1 MYVARVQGPVHR
13 LLYNTSP
20 VRRRHGVCSPVQH
33 TPLARAL
40 SVMHA
45 LRLFLGFFLGAAIT
59 AAFVVLLLP
68 PSPSPC
74 PCGGTPPAD
83 HKLAS
88 SDQTALKRV
97 DTAVNNAAREEDDDE
112 KLAELL
118 RSAAMDDNTIIM
130 TFTNE
135 AWTAPGSL
143 LDVFLES
150 FRIGVRTEPLLK
162 HLVIVAVDG
171 KAFEG
176 CQRVHP
182 LCYRLAAPTPVDFAA
197 EKQYNTPD
205 YLDMMWVRNKFQARV
220 LALGFG
226 FVFTDVDIVWFRNPL
241 LRIPVGADIALNCD
255 WFYGDNPYDLNKTAN
270 GGFLHA
276 KPRARTLAF
285 FGDWY
290 AARTR
295 YPGEHDQFVFD
306 QVKHELA
313 ARHGVT
319 VQFID
324 TQYLSGRCEP
334 RMDFRKLCTFHA
346 NCIIGLQ
353 YKLEYLTGVLDEWKR
368 FKAQE
373 ELLGTNSTA
382 LTY

>member
-1 MYVARVQGPVHR
+1 MY
-13 LLYNTSP
+13 
-20 VRRRHGVCSPVQH
+20 
-33 TPLARAL
+33 
-40 SVMHA
+40 A
-45 LRLFLGFFLGAAIT
+45 LRHILGFFLGAAIT

-68 PSPSPC
+68 PSPSPSPS
-74 PCGGTPPAD
+74 PCSCRGTPPAD
-83 HKLAS
+83 QNLA
-88 SDQTALKRV
+88 SDQTALKRL
-97 DTAVNNAAREEDDDE
+97 DTLQGVNNAAREREREEEDDE

-135 AWTAPGSL
+135 AWTVPGSL

-182 LCYRLAAPTPVDFAA
+182 LCHRLAAPAAGDFAA
-197 EKQYNTPD
+197 EKPYNTPG
-205 YLDMMWVRNKFQARV
+205 YLDMMWARNKFQARV

-285 FGDWY
+285 FADWY

-324 TQYLSGRCEP
+324 TEYLSGRCEP

-353 YKLEYLTGVLDEWKR
+353 YKLEYLTGVLDKWKR

-373 ELLGTNSTA
+373 ELLGANSTA